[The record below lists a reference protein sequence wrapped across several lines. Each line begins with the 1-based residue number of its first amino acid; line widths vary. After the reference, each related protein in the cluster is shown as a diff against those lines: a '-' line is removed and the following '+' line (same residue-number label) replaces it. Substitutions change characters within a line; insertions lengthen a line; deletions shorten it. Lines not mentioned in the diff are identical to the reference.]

1 MDTATHSTLHDST
14 RDAPD
19 TQSID
24 ILTHNARHYSRCP
37 RFRSQR
43 KIRSTVFFVVFFLR
57 SSTHISGQHLL
68 VGHGRLRT
76 YRLQLTVLFINHNIM
91 SVLLTAR
98 HYIKITTNK
107 SIAPEKRLIRRR
119 LVSRVFG
126 EATAKQLHGM
136 PDVFL

>member
-1 MDTATHSTLHDST
+1 
-14 RDAPD
+14 
-19 TQSID
+19 
-24 ILTHNARHYSRCP
+24 
-37 RFRSQR
+37 
-43 KIRSTVFFVVFFLR
+43 
-57 SSTHISGQHLL
+57 
-68 VGHGRLRT
+68 
-76 YRLQLTVLFINHNIM
+76 M